1 MNKQIV
7 NAVRVDEPFNTPN
20 GDLYPHFIELN
31 DGLKGYIFKKAPK
44 AIDIGYEGVFEV
56 KKQAKN
62 GDNILREIK
71 DFVGG
76 GGFAKP
82 AKKAGSNAS
91 FALPYAKDLTV
102 SLIEQ
107 GKIAN
112 PTYQDVI
119 VVADAFK
126 KWLDNNG

>member
-7 NAVRVDEPFNTPN
+7 NAVRVDDPFNTPN

-31 DGLKGYIFKKAPK
+31 DGMKGYVFKKAPN
-44 AIDIGYEGVFEV
+44 AIDVGYEGVFEV

-76 GGFAKP
+76 GGFNFFLRAAFGLKSSSP
-82 AKKAGSNAS
+82 DISLTSSESDSGISSGS
-91 FALPYAKDLTV
+91 L
-102 SLIEQ
+102 
-107 GKIAN
+107 
-112 PTYQDVI
+112 
-119 VVADAFK
+119 
-126 KWLDNNG
+126 